1 MKIYILGINGML
13 GSELFY
19 RFNKNT
25 KINTRG
31 CTRSAYINNFSAFH
45 NKIDY
50 NVSAYELKKI
60 KNKIKI
66 FKPNYVINC
75 IGLIKQKIN
84 KFVKFSEVFYINS
97 IFPKEIYKITKLL
110 NIKLIHFSTDC
121 VFDGKI
127 GNYNENSMPNATD
140 LYGFSKYLGE
150 KYLGELKGNKVITFR
165 TSIIGHEMS
174 SGHGL
179 LEWFLSK
186 KKCLGYTHSF
196 FSGFTT
202 FEIFN
207 FINKYINIK
216 NQKVFGLYNL
226 SSSKISKYSLLKII
240 AKIYNKKIL
249 IKKDSTV
256 RLNRVLNSSLI
267 KKKLSYHS
275 PSWKKMITDMNKNK
289 ISFFN

>member
-1 MKIYILGINGML
+1 
-13 GSELFY
+13 
-19 RFNKNT
+19 
-25 KINTRG
+25 
-31 CTRSAYINNFSAFH
+31 
-45 NKIDY
+45 
-50 NVSAYELKKI
+50 
-60 KNKIKI
+60 
-66 FKPNYVINC
+66 
-75 IGLIKQKIN
+75 
-84 KFVKFSEVFYINS
+84 
-97 IFPKEIYKITKLL
+97 
-110 NIKLIHFSTDC
+110 
-121 VFDGKI
+121 
-127 GNYNENSMPNATD
+127 
-140 LYGFSKYLGE
+140 
-150 KYLGELKGNKVITFR
+150 
-165 TSIIGHEMS
+165 
-174 SGHGL
+174 L

-226 SSSKISKYSLLKII
+226 SSSKISKYSLLKLI

-256 RLNRVLNSSLI
+256 RVNRVLNSSLI
-267 KKKLSYHS
+267 KKKLSYYS

>member
-13 GSELFY
+13 GSELFN

-25 KINTRG
+25 KINVRG
-31 CTRSAYINNFSAFH
+31 CTRSNYINNFSTF
-45 NKIDY
+45 NDKIDY
-50 NVSAYELKKI
+50 KVSAYDLKTI
-60 KNKIKI
+60 KSKIKI
-66 FKPNYVINC
+66 FQPNYVINC
-75 IGLIKQKIN
+75 IGLIKQKI
-84 KFVKFSEVFYINS
+84 KKSIKISDVFYINS

-121 VFDGKI
+121 VFDGKK

-140 LYGFSKYLGE
+140 LYGFS

-174 SGHGL
+174 SKHGL

-207 FINKYINIK
+207 FLKKYINIK

-240 AKIYNKKIL
+240 AKIYKKKIS

-256 RLNRVLNSSLI
+256 RVNRVLNSSLI
-267 KKKLSYHS
+267 KKKLSYRP
-275 PSWKKMITDMNKNK
+275 PSWKKMIIDMNKNK
-289 ISFFN
+289 INFLN

>member
-25 KINTRG
+25 KINARG
-31 CTRSAYINNFSAFH
+31 CTRSNYINNFSTFYD
-45 NKIDY
+45 KIDY
-50 NVSAYELKKI
+50 KVSAYDLKTI
-60 KNKIKI
+60 KSKIKI
-66 FKPNYVINC
+66 FQPNYVINC
-75 IGLIKQKIN
+75 IGLIKQKI
-84 KFVKFSEVFYINS
+84 KKSVKISDVFYINS

-121 VFDGKI
+121 VFDGKK
-127 GNYNENSMPNATD
+127 GNYNENSISNATD
-140 LYGFSKYLGE
+140 LYGFS

-174 SGHGL
+174 SKHGL

-207 FINKYINIK
+207 FIRKYINIK

-226 SSSKISKYSLLKII
+226 SSSQISKYSLLKII
-240 AKIYNKKIL
+240 AKIYKKKIS

-256 RLNRVLNSSLI
+256 RVNRVLNSSLI
-267 KKKLSYHS
+267 KKKLSYRS

-289 ISFFN
+289 INFLN